1 VTLLSEPTHGS
12 DPRQSTRETKTV
24 SVQLDNLLST
34 EEKAALTSYYPDKR
48 LKISEARRI
57 MVRFDTSKGTMPIK
71 IMMDDPAIQKLV
83 EFCQNQ

>member
-1 VTLLSEPTHGS
+1 M
-12 DPRQSTRETKTV
+12 RQWSYSVST
-24 SVQLDNLLST
+24 
-34 EEKAALTSYYPDKR
+34 DKR

-57 MVRFDTSKGTMPIK
+57 MVRFDTSKGTMLIK